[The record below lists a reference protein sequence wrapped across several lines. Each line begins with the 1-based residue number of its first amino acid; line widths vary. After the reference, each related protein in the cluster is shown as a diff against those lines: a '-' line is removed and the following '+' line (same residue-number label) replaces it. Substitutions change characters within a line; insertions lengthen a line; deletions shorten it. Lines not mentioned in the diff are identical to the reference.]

1 MGRPGH
7 RNLELE
13 TLLELSRALEGAAT
27 GFEAAGLALRTLV
40 AEGRFAAGQ
49 AWWRAEDRSRWR
61 TIAVGAGADDARP
74 DEAIAVAVTV
84 GEGPRRHEGWWLIP
98 VADEGVLGL
107 GGGPDVSTSF
117 LLGVA
122 EVVAA
127 TAQGGRLRRSLEEKE
142 AQRSRLLQ
150 ALLTAQE
157 EERGRIARDLH
168 DQIGQSLTALL
179 LGLDRQLERLDP
191 ATDGA
196 HGELR
201 RLRSLTAV
209 TLADVRRIAL
219 DLRPSVLDELGLAA
233 ALRRFGREL
242 HERYG
247 IAVTV
252 LVEVPER
259 LPQQVETVLYRVAQ
273 EALTNVVRHARAAEA
288 SIVVTVSRGSVQL
301 VVEDDGVG
309 FDPTA
314 LAPAER
320 IGLIGMRERLEL
332 LGGSLRLESAPG
344 GGCSVHG
351 RLPLP

>member
-1 MGRPGH
+1 VSLGRPGH

-13 TLLELSRALEGAAT
+13 TLLELSRSLEGAAT
-27 GFEAAGLALRTLV
+27 GFEAAALALQTLV
-40 AEGRFAAGQ
+40 GEGRFAAGE
-49 AWWRAEDRSRWR
+49 AWWRPEDGHGWR
-61 TIAVGAGADDARP
+61 TVGSGADDDRLNP
-74 DEAIAVAVTV
+74 AIAASAMASD
-84 GEGPRRHEGWWLIP
+84 EPQRHAGWWLIP

-107 GGGPDVSTSF
+107 GSGPDVSESF

-168 DQIGQSLTALL
+168 DQIGQSLTAML

-191 ATDGA
+191 AADAA

-201 RLRSLTAV
+201 RLRSLTSV
-209 TLADVRRIAL
+209 TLTDVRRIAL

-252 LVEVPER
+252 LVEIPER
-259 LPQQVETVLYRVAQ
+259 LAQQVETVLYRVAQ
-273 EALTNVVRHARAAEA
+273 EALTNVVRHAQAAEA
-288 SIVVTVSRGSVQL
+288 SIVVTVSRGFVQL

-314 LAPAER
+314 LTPAER

-344 GGCSVHG
+344 SGCSVHG

>member
-1 MGRPGH
+1 M
-7 RNLELE
+7 
-13 TLLELSRALEGAAT
+13 
-27 GFEAAGLALRTLV
+27 LALGTLV
-40 AEGRFAAGQ
+40 TEGRFAAGA
-49 AWWRAEDRSRWR
+49 AWWRADDGPRWR
-61 TIAVGAGADDARP
+61 TIGAGAEGDRP
-74 DEAIAVAVTV
+74 IAAAVEAVMAA
-84 GEGPRRHEGWWLIP
+84 GGPRRHEGWWLIP
-98 VADEGVLGL
+98 VADEGALGL
-107 GGGPDVSTSF
+107 RDGPDVSGSF

-122 EVVAA
+122 EVVTA
-127 TAQGGRLRRSLEEKE
+127 TARGGRLRRSLEEKE

-179 LGLDRQLERLDP
+179 LGLDRQQERLDP
-191 ATDGA
+191 AAAGVHD
-196 HGELR
+196 ELQ
-201 RLRSLTAV
+201 RLRALTAV

-233 ALRRFGREL
+233 ALRRFAREL

-252 LVEVPER
+252 FVEVPER
-259 LPQQVETVLYRVAQ
+259 LSRQVETVLYRVAQ
-273 EALTNVVRHARAAEA
+273 EALTNVVRHARATEA
-288 SIVVTVSRGSVQL
+288 SIVVTVSRGFVQL

-309 FDPTA
+309 FDPAA

-344 GGCSVHG
+344 SGCSVHG

>member
-1 MGRPGH
+1 
-7 RNLELE
+7 
-13 TLLELSRALEGAAT
+13 LEGAAT
-27 GFEAAGLALRTLV
+27 GFEAAARASRTLV
-40 AEGRFAAGQ
+40 MGDRFAAGQ
-49 AWWRAEDRSRWR
+49 VWWPAEHGLRWR
-61 TIAVGAGADDARP
+61 TVGFGAKGGRPAATIVEAAMAAG
-74 DEAIAVAVTV
+74 
-84 GEGPRRHEGWWLIP
+84 GPRRHEGWWLIP
-98 VADEGVLGL
+98 VAGEGVLGL
-107 GGGPDVSTSF
+107 GGGPDVSGSF

-122 EVVAA
+122 EVVTA
-127 TAQGGRLRRSLEEKE
+127 TARGGRLRRSLQEKE

-168 DQIGQSLTALL
+168 DQIGQSLTAML
-179 LGLDRQLERLDP
+179 LGLDRQLERSAP
-191 ATDGA
+191 AADGA
-196 HGELR
+196 HDELR

-233 ALRRFGREL
+233 ALRRFAREV

-259 LPQQVETVLYRVAQ
+259 LPAQVETVLYRVAQ
-273 EALTNVVRHARAAEA
+273 EALTNVVRHAQAAGA
-288 SIVVTVSRGSVQL
+288 SIVVTVSGGFVQL

-309 FDPTA
+309 FDPAA

-332 LGGSLRLESAPG
+332 LGGGLRLESAPG
-344 GGCSVHG
+344 SGCSVHG